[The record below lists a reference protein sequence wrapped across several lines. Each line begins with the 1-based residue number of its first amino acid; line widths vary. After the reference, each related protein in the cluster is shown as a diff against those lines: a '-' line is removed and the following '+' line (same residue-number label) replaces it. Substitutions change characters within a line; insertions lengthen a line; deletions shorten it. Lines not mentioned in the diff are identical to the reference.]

1 MTPEQIIAQQ
11 EAQARQ
17 QALSLADKRSAPD
30 ATTADVLKEAER
42 VLKFLK
48 AGITVAS

>member
-17 QALSLADKRSAPD
+17 QALSLADKRMPPE
-30 ATTADVLKEAER
+30 TLPQEVVKEAER

-48 AGITVAS
+48 AGMTVAS